1 MINNN
6 INEQLNH
13 FHIINY
19 TKFKYII
26 KNLLFFLFMFIM
38 LLFISFQI
46 YIYNKEI
53 IPPRA
58 EKFDN
63 IFSELIKTIFN
74 YKRILNLTNNINDTN
89 INTSIINNNEYIN
102 NTQRNKNI
110 IITHKNNIEEIIK
123 EKFNADYAFILNL
136 SSNYYIGNWSELYL
150 KGNDFFNNK
159 INKVL

>member
-1 MINNN
+1 
-6 INEQLNH
+6 
-13 FHIINY
+13 
-19 TKFKYII
+19 
-26 KNLLFFLFMFIM
+26 MFII
-38 LLFISFQI
+38 LLFISYQI

-53 IPPRA
+53 IQTKN

-63 IFSELIKTIFN
+63 INSELIKTIFN

-89 INTSIINNNEYIN
+89 INTSIINNNKYNN
-102 NTQRNKNI
+102 NTQGNKNI
-110 IITHKNNIEEIIK
+110 IITDYNNFEEIIK